1 MIVLKTKIKIWQ
13 RNNLKFNPIYPK
25 LTQND
30 RKVPRPEPSLT
41 NSFQLGKI
49 FFKLRFYI
57 VFFTDAIVRSKILK
71 IFQKVK
77 KFVFHKYLF
86 FAKNPNYREK

>member
-1 MIVLKTKIKIWQ
+1 MIVLKTKIKIWP

-25 LTQND
+25 LTQNGQ
-30 RKVPRPEPSLT
+30 KIPTLELSLT

-49 FFKLRFYI
+49 FFKLRFHAAI
-57 VFFTDAIVRSKILK
+57 FTDVIVQRKILK
-71 IFQKVK
+71 IFQKIK

-86 FAKNPNYREK
+86 FC